1 MGVSDV
7 FSGFSLLASVVVEIL
22 LTVRGRL
29 RELLGGSCC
38 GIDLL
43 NRSLLEGGSSVL
55 GEEEEPNMDSV
66 SDGAAVL
73 LLPKR
78 FMVAVSVA
86 VWLCAAIDV
95 DARVGK

>member
-7 FSGFSLLASVVVEIL
+7 FSGADDFSLASVVEIL
-22 LTVRGRL
+22 FPVRGRL

-43 NRSLLEGGSSVL
+43 KRSLLEGGL
-55 GEEEEPNMDSV
+55 TEDEDPNMDSV

-73 LLPKR
+73 LPKR
-78 FMVAVSVA
+78 FMV
-86 VWLCAAIDV
+86 DV
-95 DARVGK
+95 CGYKF